1 MKKFGLLL
9 MSAVLYT
16 TSSLAQFNNA
26 GEYMDAI
33 SKEYRSIK
41 EDMWDYTNAAS
52 HGKSANTV
60 EKKRAELVQTT
71 YAAKGKVKR
80 MAAFE
85 GNTSYRDSVAS
96 FLNMYYLVLKEDYA
110 KIVNMEEIA
119 EQSYDAMEAYM
130 LAKQEANSKLSSASD
145 MLAIEQKKFAEEYGI
160 ELVDADDDLTK
171 KMAKADEVYVY
182 YNELYLIFFKSY
194 IQDIYLSDAIA
205 KKDVSAIEQ
214 NKSALSISAKE
225 GLEKIKKI
233 RPYLGDN
240 SLIENLGNM
249 LRFYEDEADHKI
261 EAVTNYFLKAENF
274 ATIQKSFDQKKE
286 KDRTQEDVD
295 QFNKAVNESN
305 AAGDKF
311 NSTINEINKNRSAN
325 LNRWNSSVDKFTDRH
340 VPKGNAK

>member
-1 MKKFGLLL
+1 MKKIGLLIIG
-9 MSAVLYT
+9 AVLLSAGAIGQYKT
-16 TSSLAQFNNA
+16 A

-52 HGKSANTV
+52 HGKSAKTV

-80 MAAFE
+80 MPAYE
-85 GNTSYRDSVAS
+85 GSTAYRDSVAS

-130 LAKQEANSKLSSASD
+130 LAKQEANKKLSSASD
-145 MLAIEQKKFAEEYGI
+145 MLAAEQTKFAEEYGI

-194 IQDIYLSDAIA
+194 IQDIYLSDAIG

-214 NKSALSISAKE
+214 NRSALSASAKE
-225 GLEKIKKI
+225 GLEKLKKI
-233 RPYLGDN
+233 RPYDGDN
-240 SLIENLGNM
+240 SLVENLGNI
-249 LRFYEDEADHKI
+249 LRFYEDEADNKI
-261 EAVTNYFLKAENF
+261 EAITNYYLKAENF

-286 KDRTQEDVD
+286 KDRTQDDVD

-305 AAGDKF
+305 AAGERF
-311 NSTINEINKNRSAN
+311 NTTINEVNKNRTAN
-325 LNRWNSSVDKFTDRH
+325 LGRWNTSVDKFTDRH
-340 VPKGNAK
+340 VPKGKSK